1 MTEIPI
7 EAQIKPFIFLVLL
20 ICFLSLNIIYA
31 KTNENLGNKR
41 EINAFK
47 GMLVSFMIYVLEDSR
62 LLIGDAFYTAL
73 PRPIVLFIMSTGF
86 ASMSITS
93 LFFMG

>member
-7 EAQIKPFIFLVLL
+7 EAQIKPFIFLILL

-47 GMLVSFMIYVLEDSR
+47 GMLVSFMIYVIEDSR
-62 LLIGDAFYTAL
+62 LLYTFV
-73 PRPIVLFIMSTGF
+73 IIFILFR
-86 ASMSITS
+86 TS
-93 LFFMG
+93 FRSAHSPL

>member
-41 EINAFK
+41 EINA
-47 GMLVSFMIYVLEDSR
+47 G
-62 LLIGDAFYTAL
+62 
-73 PRPIVLFIMSTGF
+73 P
-86 ASMSITS
+86 
-93 LFFMG
+93 FFSGVREGRS

>member
-41 EINAFK
+41 EINA
-47 GMLVSFMIYVLEDSR
+47 LAISFIFCIDMHAMTTLK
-62 LLIGDAFYTAL
+62 
-73 PRPIVLFIMSTGF
+73 
-86 ASMSITS
+86 
-93 LFFMG
+93 